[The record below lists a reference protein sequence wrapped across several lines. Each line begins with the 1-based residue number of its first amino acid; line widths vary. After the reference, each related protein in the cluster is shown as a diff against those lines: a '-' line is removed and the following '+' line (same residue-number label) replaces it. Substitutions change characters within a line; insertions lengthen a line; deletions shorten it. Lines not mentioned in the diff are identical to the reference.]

1 MYLLASQTVASCQ
14 GEGTKH
20 SDTMLKS
27 YIREA
32 LGEGRA
38 GKRLCKSTGRPV
50 RILLIETYSRMQCC
64 QSLQSHPHKALIY
77 YRITPKHL
85 TLPPTRPPHFKPTA
99 DLQVTAGLP
108 SNRGTGRGRTGL
120 LVPHVL
126 GTPGL
131 GVHIRSRAPE
141 ITAQH
146 AQHVV
151 RLTREHLRAVPISVA
166 GKG

>member
-32 LGEGRA
+32 LGEERA

-50 RILLIETYSRMQCC
+50 CIFPTEMHSRMQCC

-85 TLPPTRPPHFKPTA
+85 TLPLVSNLLLICKL
-99 DLQVTAGLP
+99 LQVYLAIEARAEGE
-108 SNRGTGRGRTGL
+108 RAA
-120 LVPHVL
+120 
-126 GTPGL
+126 GTPMCLARL
-131 GVHIRSRAPE
+131 GWGFRYAVELPKS
-141 ITAQH
+141 QH
-146 AQHVV
+146 SM
-151 RLTREHLRAVPISVA
+151 LSMLS
-166 GKG
+166 G